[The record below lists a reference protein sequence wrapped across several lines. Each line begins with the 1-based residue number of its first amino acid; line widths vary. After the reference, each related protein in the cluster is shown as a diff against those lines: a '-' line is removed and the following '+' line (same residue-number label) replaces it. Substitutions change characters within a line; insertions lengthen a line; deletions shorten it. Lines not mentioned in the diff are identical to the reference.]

1 MRSLF
6 RIIRRYSLTAGMI
19 ICVLFVSNAAAFLFW
34 GFQKTQVADRHNFKR
49 STLETVSEELV
60 NNNGSW
66 QLSEKGEKALKAS
79 ETKWGMALDENG
91 KAVWEWQLPK
101 DFARSYT
108 NRDIAKFT
116 RWYLKDYP
124 VMVWDT
130 GILLLVIGLD
140 PQIYTRFSETYLFTD
155 FAMLPEYI
163 KIALIVNAAV
173 IVVLVF
179 LLGARFYHAL
189 KPLGIGIE
197 RLSRQEPV
205 KLREKGMTK
214 DLAVQIN
221 HTSEILQEQKESLNR
236 RDQART
242 DWISGV
248 SHDIRTP
255 LALILGYTDRISRS
269 SSLNE
274 EEKRMADAVCRQ
286 GLVIRQL
293 ISDLNL
299 TSKLAYDAQPLKCKK
314 TSPALLLRECAAD
327 IYNEE
332 LEKEEEPGQVDVE
345 LLIPPEAEKI
355 EIFADKGLV
364 KRALRNLIGNSVRH
378 NPSGCQVQVR
388 LFKRN
393 NMACFFITDTGR
405 GIPEIVVQNMEN
417 SSDKIHI
424 MGLRLARQI
433 ARAHGGELE
442 FVKRESGTYDVEIC
456 FPEDFEIVFQEKNNY
471 NSI

>member
-6 RIIRRYSLTAGMI
+6 RIIRRYSLTAGII
-19 ICVLFVSNAAAFLFW
+19 ICVLFVSNVAAFLFW
-34 GFQKTQVADRHNFKR
+34 GARKIETANRHSFKR

-60 NNNGSW
+60 YQNGSW
-66 QLSEKGEKALKAS
+66 KLSEKGEAALENS
-79 ETKWGMALDENG
+79 ETEWGMALNEKG
-91 KAVWEWQLPK
+91 QAVWEWRLPK

-108 NRDIAKFT
+108 NREIAKFT

-130 GILLLVIGLD
+130 GKLLLVTGLD
-140 PQIYTRFSETYLFTD
+140 PQIYTKFSETFLLTD
-155 FAMLPEYI
+155 FSMLPEYI
-163 KIALIVNAAV
+163 KIALAVNAAV
-173 IVVLVF
+173 LVIFVF

-189 KPLGIGIE
+189 KPLGMGIE
-197 RLSRQEPV
+197 RLSRHEPV

-221 HTSEILQEQKESLNR
+221 HTSKILQEQKENLNR

-255 LALILGYTDRISRS
+255 LALILGYTDRIAGS
-269 SSLNE
+269 SSLKE
-274 EEKRMADAVCRQ
+274 EEKRMAEAVCRQ
-286 GLVIRQL
+286 SLVIRQL

-299 TSKLAYDAQPLKCKK
+299 TSKLAYDAQPLNCKIC
-314 TSPALLLRECAAD
+314 SPALLLRECAAD

-332 LEKEEEPGQVDVE
+332 LEKEEDTGQVDVE
-345 LLIPPEAEKI
+345 LLIPPESEKM
-355 EIFADKGLV
+355 EIFADGGLV

-378 NPSGCQVQVR
+378 NPCGCQVQVR
-388 LFKRN
+388 LLKRN
-393 NMACFFITDTGR
+393 HMVCFLITDTGR
-405 GIPEIVVQNMEN
+405 GIPEIVVQNMETP
-417 SSDKIHI
+417 SDQIHI

-433 ARAHGGELE
+433 ARAHKGELE
-442 FVKRESGTYDVEIC
+442 FIKRDSGTYDVDIQ
-456 FPEDFEIVFQEKNNY
+456 FPCSGQKKEK
-471 NSI
+471 